1 VEETVRRTPGTSLRE
16 VFLVAAARLR
26 GEDDRAEVVA
36 DALDYLQRGFE
47 NHYAVRDGATDE
59 EILVGAYAW
68 AVETIAC
75 LDEPRFV
82 AVASRMIR
90 DGAGRI
96 AEDKGVTLELWTPH
110 LAGLLD
116 VISGEGQEGS
126 EARIREA
133 AEEVRNPYG

>member
-59 EILVGAYAW
+59 EVLVG
-68 AVETIAC
+68 
-75 LDEPRFV
+75 DN
-82 AVASRMIR
+82 
-90 DGAGRI
+90 
-96 AEDKGVTLELWTPH
+96 AE
-110 LAGLLD
+110 
-116 VISGEGQEGS
+116 
-126 EARIREA
+126 
-133 AEEVRNPYG
+133 